1 MNGAE
6 CLLRTLLHCGVDTCF
21 MNPGT
26 SEMQFV
32 SALDRV
38 EGMRSVLCLYEG
50 VCSGAAD
57 GYARM
62 RRRPAAT
69 LLHLGPGL
77 GNALSNLHNA
87 RKARS
92 PVVNIVGQHTT
103 QHLRYDAPLT
113 ADIEAFARPVSGW
126 VRTVQRSSD
135 MGAEAASAVRAAC
148 VPPGQVATL
157 IVPADFSWSES
168 GEPESGEPAS
178 LSQPSARRSPKS
190 ECIRG
195 AASILKSGEPTG
207 LLLGGAALLAPA
219 LHAAGQLAA
228 GTGVRVFADRN
239 GARVECGAGRFAP
252 PRIPYF
258 PEQAEPVLA
267 GLKHLILVESLP
279 PVSFFGYPGRR
290 SYLAPEDCSIHVLAS
305 IEENGTEALLA
316 LVEEYGAG
324 SFAPPAQETSRR
336 GLANA
341 LPQSA
346 ALTPDT
352 IGRALAAEMPEG
364 SIVCDE
370 MISSGEAILRNLADA
385 RPYDHLPVTGGS
397 IGQGLPVA
405 VGAAVACPD
414 RKVIALEA
422 DGSAMYTLQSLWTM
436 ARERLDVVVVILANR
451 RYRILEIET
460 RRTGAGEIGPR
471 AKEMMD
477 LGHPDIDW
485 VKLAEGQGVPA
496 CRAATGD
503 EFIALFR
510 DAVNQPGPRL
520 IEAVLE

>member
-1 MNGAE
+1 
-6 CLLRTLLHCGVDTCF
+6 

-38 EGMRSVLCLYEG
+38 EGMRSVLCLFEG

-77 GNALSNLHNA
+77 GNALANLHNA
-87 RKARS
+87 RKART

-126 VRTVQRSSD
+126 VRTLQRSQD
-135 MGAEAASAVRAAC
+135 MGADTVSVIRAAYG
-148 VPPGQVATL
+148 PPGQVATL
-157 IVPADFSWSES
+157 IVPADFSWADLSWTDT
-168 GEPESGEPAS
+168 GEPGYSF
-178 LSQPSARRSPKS
+178 QPPVSRSPKS
-190 ECIRG
+190 ECISG
-195 AASILKSGEPTG
+195 AASVLKSGEPVG
-207 LLLGGAALLAPA
+207 LLLGGGTLLAPG
-219 LHAAGQLAA
+219 LEAAGQLASA
-228 GTGVRVFADRN
+228 TGVDVFADRN
-239 GARVECGAGRFAP
+239 AARMERGAGIFLP
-252 PRIPYF
+252 QRIPYF
-258 PEQAEPVLA
+258 PEAAEAALA

-305 IEENGTEALLA
+305 IDENGAGALQALA
-316 LVEEYGAG
+316 QECGAR
-324 SFAPPAQETSRR
+324 SVSPPAQPGSPSGSPSGPPNGAPLTAEII
-336 GLANA
+336 GL
-341 LPQSA
+341 
-346 ALTPDT
+346 
-352 IGRALAAEMPEG
+352 ALAAEMPEG
-364 SIVCDE
+364 SIISDE
-370 MISSGEAILRNLADA
+370 MISSAETVLQNLTAA
-385 RPYDHLPVTGGS
+385 RPFHHLPITGGA

-405 VGAAVACPD
+405 VGAAVASPD
-414 RKVIALEA
+414 RKVVALQA

-436 ARERLDVVVVILANR
+436 ARERLDIVVVILSNR
-451 RYRILEIET
+451 RYRILEMET

-471 AKEMMD
+471 ANDMMD
-477 LGHPDIDW
+477 LTRPDLDW
-485 VKLAEGQGVPA
+485 VKLAEGQGVPG

-503 EFIALFR
+503 QFIARLR
-510 DAVNQPGPRL
+510 EAVNQRGPML
-520 IEAVLE
+520 IEAVL

>member
-1 MNGAE
+1 
-6 CLLRTLLHCGVDTCF
+6 

-32 SALDRV
+32 AALDRV
-38 EGMRSVLCLYEG
+38 EGMRSVLCLFEG

-62 RRRPAAT
+62 VRRPAAT

-77 GNALSNLHNA
+77 GNALANLHNA

-126 VRTVQRSSD
+126 IRTLRRPED
-135 MGAEAASAVRAAC
+135 MGAEAAAAVRAAC
-148 VPPGQVATL
+148 APPGQVATL
-157 IVPADFSWSES
+157 IVPADYSWSEA
-168 GEPESGEPAS
+168 GEPAAV
-178 LSQPSARRSPKS
+178 SQPVPRRSARP
-190 ECIRG
+190 ECVRG
-195 AASILKSGEPTG
+195 AASILKSGECTG
-207 LLLGGAALLAPA
+207 LLLGGATLLEPG
-219 LHAAGQLAA
+219 LDAARQLAM

-239 GARVECGAGRFAP
+239 AARMERGKGMFAP
-252 PRIPYF
+252 RRVPYF
-258 PEQAEPVLA
+258 PEPAEAELA

-290 SYLAPEDCSIHVLAS
+290 STLAPEDCAMHVLAAIDEDGTQALQGLVQECGASSVS
-305 IEENGTEALLA
+305 I
-316 LVEEYGAG
+316 
-324 SFAPPAQETSRR
+324 PAQEMARPKLPR
-336 GLANA
+336 G
-341 LPQSA
+341 A
-346 ALTPDT
+346 ALTPEI
-352 IGRALAAEMPEG
+352 IGLALAEEMPEG
-364 SIVCDE
+364 SIVSDE
-370 MISSGEAILRNLADA
+370 MISAAEAILQNLAAA
-385 RPYDHLPVTGGS
+385 RPFTHLPITGGS

-405 VGAAVACPD
+405 VGAAVACSD
-414 RKVIALEA
+414 RKVIALQA
-422 DGSAMYTLQSLWTM
+422 DGSAMYTLQALWTM
-436 ARERLDVVVVILANR
+436 AREKLDVVVVILANR
-451 RYRILEIET
+451 RYRILEIES

-471 AKEMMD
+471 ANEMMD
-477 LGHPDIDW
+477 LTRPNLDW

-496 CRAATGD
+496 CRATTGD

-510 DAVNQPGPRL
+510 EAVRQPGPRL

>member
-1 MNGAE
+1 
-6 CLLRTLLHCGVDTCF
+6 
-21 MNPGT
+21 
-26 SEMQFV
+26 
-32 SALDRV
+32 
-38 EGMRSVLCLYEG
+38 
-50 VCSGAAD
+50 
-57 GYARM
+57 M

-113 ADIEAFARPVSGW
+113 ADIEAFARPVSAW
-126 VRTVQRSSD
+126 VRTLQRSHD
-135 MGAEAASAVRAAC
+135 MGAEAACAVRAAC
-148 VPPGQVATL
+148 APPGQVATL

-168 GEPESGEPAS
+168 GEPDGEPATA
-178 LSQPSARRSPKS
+178 LQPSARRSPKS

-195 AASILKSGEPTG
+195 AASILNSGEPTG
-207 LLLGGAALLAPA
+207 LLLGGAALLASG

-228 GTGVRVFADRN
+228 GTGARVFADRN
-239 GARVECGAGRFAP
+239 GARMECGAGRFAP
-252 PRIPYF
+252 LRLPYF

-267 GLKHLILVESLP
+267 GLKNLILVESLP

-290 SYLAPEDCSIHVLAS
+290 SYLAPEDCSIHVLAA
-305 IEENGTEALLA
+305 IDENGVEALQA
-316 LVEEYGAG
+316 LVQECGVG
-324 SFAPPAQETSRR
+324 SFAPPVQGTSRR
-336 GLANA
+336 GLANG
-341 LPQSA
+341 LPQGA

-352 IGRALAAEMPEG
+352 IGMVLAAEMPDG
-364 SIVCDE
+364 SIVSDE
-370 MISSGEAILRNLADA
+370 MIASGEAILRNLANA
-385 RPYDHLPVTGGS
+385 RPYDLLPVTGGS

-414 RKVIALEA
+414 RKVIALDG
-422 DGSAMYTLQSLWTM
+422 DGSAMYTLQALWTM

-451 RYRILEIET
+451 RYRILEIES

-477 LGHPDIDW
+477 LGNPDLDW

-496 CRAATGD
+496 SRASTGD
-503 EFIALFR
+503 QFAALFR

>member
-38 EGMRSVLCLYEG
+38 AGMRSVLCLFEG

-77 GNALSNLHNA
+77 GNALANFHNA
-87 RKARS
+87 RKART

-126 VRTVQRSSD
+126 VRTLQRAND
-135 MGAEAASAVRAAC
+135 MGADTASAVRAAGG
-148 VPPGQVATL
+148 PPGQVATL
-157 IVPADFSWSES
+157 IVPADFSWSEA
-168 GEPESGEPAS
+168 GEPADFSPPIDS
-178 LSQPSARRSPKS
+178 LRPKL

-195 AASILKSGEPTG
+195 AASILKSGGPVG
-207 LLLGGAALLAPA
+207 LLLGGATLLAA
-219 LHAAGQLAA
+219 GLEAAGRLAA

-239 GARVECGAGRFAP
+239 AARMERGTGRFSP
-252 PRIPYF
+252 LRLPYF
-258 PEQAEPVLA
+258 PEAAEAALA
-267 GLKHLILVESLP
+267 GLKHLILVESVP

-290 SYLAPEDCSIHVLAS
+290 SCVAPEDCSMHVLAS
-305 IEENGTEALLA
+305 TNENGTQALQA
-316 LVEEYGAG
+316 LIQECGVGFD
-324 SFAPPAQETSRR
+324 SPPAQRASPPV
-336 GLANA
+336 
-341 LPQSA
+341 LPKGPL
-346 ALTPDT
+346 LTPET
-352 IGRALAAEMPEG
+352 IGLVLAAEIPEM
-364 SIVCDE
+364 SIVSDE
-370 MISSGEAILRNLADA
+370 AISSSEAILQNLAAA
-385 RPYDHLPVTGGS
+385 RPYDYLPITGGS

-414 RKVIALEA
+414 RKVIALQA

-436 ARERLDVVVVILANR
+436 AREHLDVVVVILANR

-460 RRTGAGEIGPR
+460 RRTGAGEIGPK
-471 AKEMMD
+471 ANDMMD
-477 LGHPDIDW
+477 LTRPQLDW
-485 VKLAEGQGVPA
+485 VKLAEGQECPV
-496 CRAATGD
+496 T
-503 EFIALFR
+503 ALPQSR
-510 DAVNQPGPRL
+510 NSSLASAKP
-520 IEAVLE
+520 